1 MVLFL
6 KKESLP
12 SLLSYLF
19 FFLIIISKFLIDK
32 PIIFNPKDK
41 PPEILHPDIKIS
53 FPYEFIKIW
62 QSQISFTT
70 LYTIKSNPRFL
81 PFNFFF
87 SFRQSK
93 QQSNTYHQIPKF
105 WKSIIPNSSQ
115 FTQPPHTLSPHIALP
130 RLSVIW
136 TVKISKNSRNNV
148 WCSFIW
154 LQKFWN
160 YSIAHFNNST
170 IHLQS
175 RHIYDSQD
183 MRPWFLV
190 SQKIK

>member
-1 MVLFL
+1 MRYILFCFWFYNYMVDEGFDTNCGQGKKLLVVLFL

-12 SLLSYLF
+12 SLLSYF

-87 SFRQSK
+87 PFDNPNNNLTR
-93 QQSNTYHQIPKF
+93 II
-105 WKSIIPNSSQ
+105 KSLNFENQ
-115 FTQPPHTLSPHIALP
+115 
-130 RLSVIW
+130 
-136 TVKISKNSRNNV
+136 
-148 WCSFIW
+148 
-154 LQKFWN
+154 
-160 YSIAHFNNST
+160 
-170 IHLQS
+170 
-175 RHIYDSQD
+175 
-183 MRPWFLV
+183 
-190 SQKIK
+190 